1 MRFLNDKFF
10 RVAVIVLL
18 LLLALPFMFST
29 PEPDK
34 GDINKPT
41 NSFILNSLYKA
52 YNRVATFYGFKDKEE
67 EETAE
72 GKKSANPSNLKQ
84 RVQLVQSKAK
94 GVSLDKKQEG
104 QENASAQKEQIKENS
119 LNNTQTRNADNN
131 SKNYMANS
139 SGDSFSEYATY
150 NNNVYPVLTDKKG
163 NKYIQ
168 TEKGP
173 IALTSLPKTSK
184 IFYKRNNEQE
194 TNQNTATNTAIK
206 QTNAQEQIFKENPRN
221 TETNQ
226 YQEEYAYSDTKY
238 SAAKNFLGKKSF
250 SSSNNKA
257 QNSDLYHNFNENL
270 KNVENLKL
278 SAGEKSSSKSSNNT
292 YIRTYKAEV
301 YNPTTQKTEVIT
313 ASEKVTPESLQEAQ
327 IVKQITLND
336 IQGKEYNEQTFQD
349 AKDNETS
356 FPSQEILKQIKD
368 EDLSPHEIIK
378 SLAEGVA
385 EISYPE
391 EINAYYAEAY
401 TYANAQLSQ
410 NSKEYPRLEFVSGYK
425 GQEVLSASNDSFN
438 VMAIYNTLAKRVQLP
453 EDNVINFNNPQ
464 NCIFVVPT
472 ENIFKEYQKLNIP
485 VILYPDLSPLQLQ
498 RVYQTI
504 PDAIK
509 TYNRNQKIQKQQ
521 EQAQNKAEIEEML
534 KN

>member
-10 RVAVIVLL
+10 RVAVIVFL

-52 YNRVATFYGFKDKEE
+52 YNRVATFYGFKDNDEE
-67 EETAE
+67 SAE
-72 GKKSANPSNLKQ
+72 GKTSNLSNLKK

-94 GVSLDKKQEG
+94 GVSIDQNQE
-104 QENASAQKEQIKENS
+104 EQAFAKNEQTKENN
-119 LNNTQTRNADNN
+119 LNISETKNANNNSPNYIANNAD
-131 SKNYMANS
+131 S
-139 SGDSFSEYATY
+139 SFSEYATY
-150 NNNVYPVLTDKKG
+150 NNNVYSVLTDKKG

-168 TEKGP
+168 TETGSV
-173 IALTSLPKTSK
+173 ALSALPKTSK
-184 IFYKRNNEQE
+184 IFYRQNGEQE
-194 TNQNTATNTAIK
+194 TNQNMQINTAIK
-206 QTNAQEQIFKENPRN
+206 QTNAQEQNFKENPRY

-226 YQEEYAYSDTKY
+226 YQEEYAYSNTKH
-238 SAAKNFLGKKSF
+238 SAAKNFLGQKSF
-250 SSSNNKA
+250 SSANNKA
-257 QNSDLYHNFNENL
+257 QNSDLYQNFNENL

-278 SAGEKSSSKSSNNT
+278 SAGEKNSSKSSGKT

-301 YNPTTQKTEVIT
+301 YNPATQKTEVIT
-313 ASEKVTPESLQEAQ
+313 ASEKVTPESLQSAQ

-349 AKDNETS
+349 VNDNETS
-356 FPSQEILKQIKD
+356 FPSQENLKEIKD
-368 EDLSPHEIIK
+368 LNLPPHTIIQNF
-378 SLAEGVA
+378 A
-385 EISYPE
+385 EISYSQ
-391 EINAYYAEAY
+391 EIDDSYNNAYA
-401 TYANAQLSQ
+401 YANAQLSQ

-438 VMAIYNTLAKRVQLP
+438 VMAIYNTLAKRVLLP

-521 EQAQNKAEIEEML
+521 EQAQNEAEIEEML
-534 KN
+534 RN

>member
-52 YNRVATFYGFKDKEE
+52 YNRVATFYGFKDNKEE
-67 EETAE
+67 AE
-72 GKKSANPSNLKQ
+72 KEKTSNLSNLKK

-94 GVSLDKKQEG
+94 GVSIDQKQEE
-104 QENASAQKEQIKENS
+104 QENASAQNEQTKENN
-119 LNNTQTRNADNN
+119 LNISETKNADNN
-131 SKNYMANS
+131 SQNYITNNADS
-139 SGDSFSEYATY
+139 SFSEYATY

-168 TEKGP
+168 TETGP
-173 IALTSLPKTSK
+173 VALTALPKTSK
-184 IFYKRNNEQE
+184 IFYRQNNEQE
-194 TNQNTATNTAIK
+194 TNQNTPTNTAIK
-206 QTNAQEQIFKENPRN
+206 QTNAQEQNFKENPRYK
-221 TETNQ
+221 ETNQ
-226 YQEEYAYSDTKY
+226 YQEEYAYSNTKH
-238 SAAKNFLGKKSF
+238 SAAKNFLGQKSF
-250 SSSNNKA
+250 SSANNKA
-257 QNSDLYHNFNENL
+257 QNSDLYQNFNENL

-278 SAGEKSSSKSSNNT
+278 TAGEKTSSKSSEKT
-292 YIRTYKAEV
+292 YIRNYKAEV
-301 YNPTTQKTEVIT
+301 YNPATQKTEVIT
-313 ASEKVTPESLQEAQ
+313 ASEKVTPESLQSAQ
-327 IVKQITLND
+327 IVKQITLTN

-391 EINAYYAEAY
+391 EIDAYYAEAY

-410 NSKEYPRLEFVSGYK
+410 NFKEYPRLEFVSGSK

-453 EDNVINFNNPQ
+453 KDNVINFNNPQ

-521 EQAQNKAEIEEML
+521 EQAQNEAEIEEML
-534 KN
+534 RN